1 MSGTRGGPLPH
12 PQPGHFSHR
21 CEWPLSARKHVPRV
35 HTGHD
40 SRHKALAAS
49 AFPLLVGH
57 QCLTLARKYVP
68 CVHAKRGF
76 RQSSPRRRADARK
89 PPPRV
94 HARRRFRQGAVSP
107 ERFPCWH
114 GVCAGPMPESLPR
127 VYTRDAIPDTGWHD
141 GRSSC
146 GEAGRQ
152 DRPDALT
159 RGGRRHMAVD
169 ARVLRYARSPSISS
183 SVDVRKPD
191 EPRPPPR
198 SGTGLPLVR
207 GGRAYLS
214 SIVPLELRSSP
225 PRVLGRHRFRIRIRT
240 MAEGTR
246 CEHFRRRI
254 FAQSLGRN

>member
-1 MSGTRGGPLPH
+1 MSRVYTRDAIPDARHSPQAPFPCWWGINALPLPEST
-12 PQPGHFSHR
+12 SHVYTR
-21 CEWPLSARKHVPRV
+21 SEVLDR
-35 HTGHD
+35 
-40 SRHKALAAS
+40 AA
-49 AFPLLVGH
+49 
-57 QCLTLARKYVP
+57 
-68 CVHAKRGF
+68 
-76 RQSSPRRRADARK
+76 PRRRADARK
-89 PPPRV
+89 SPPCV
-94 HARRRFRQGAVSP
+94 HARRRFRQGTVPP

-114 GVCAGPMPESLPR
+114 GIFAGPMPESPPR